1 MVEIG
6 DGRRS
11 SMKNLVAD
19 RDTRSVRRSSDVVDL
34 NLSMSFKARPSRQL
48 SMLSQSQMMSPSDI
62 KTNYKAEENEK
73 FKLSL
78 LSKFTKL

>member
-11 SMKNLVAD
+11 SMKNLVAG